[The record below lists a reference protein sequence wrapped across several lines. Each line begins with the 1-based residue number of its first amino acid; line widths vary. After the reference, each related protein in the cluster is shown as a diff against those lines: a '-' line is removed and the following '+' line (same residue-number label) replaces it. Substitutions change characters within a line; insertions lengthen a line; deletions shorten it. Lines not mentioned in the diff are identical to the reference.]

1 MKCKNKMTTLKT
13 KRNEETEAG
22 KGLTST
28 FFLDAGD
35 DLRKLGPAH
44 WLPTMQC
51 EVLLTTNDKSQVSL
65 GRFI

>member
-35 DLRKLGPAH
+35 DLRKLGPPMIKA
-44 WLPTMQC
+44 
-51 EVLLTTNDKSQVSL
+51 
-65 GRFI
+65 R